1 MRGVLQCSGSS
12 LSKHFGRAVEINTK
26 LLYLRVSWGILILHL
41 QVCQMKSC
49 LNSLI
54 FFNCLWNTISA
65 VRIAN
70 KASFKTPKIL
80 HGTTFIC
87 KIPNWAATAQRS
99 AVWDWGAAH
108 GLQFPL
114 TGPFMMTGKQDHL
127 FWKEE
132 ACQEGVPDNQVHIYD
147 GYYRMRTLVC
157 FTKLAAI
164 TLTKVT
170 CVSRGR

>member
-80 HGTTFIC
+80 TWYNFHLQDTQLSCYYSEKCCLRLRNSPWIAVSTNRPIHDDWQTR
-87 KIPNWAATAQRS
+87 PLVLERRS
-99 AVWDWGAAH
+99 
-108 GLQFPL
+108 L
-114 TGPFMMTGKQDHL
+114 
-127 FWKEE
+127 
-132 ACQEGVPDNQVHIYD
+132 
-147 GYYRMRTLVC
+147 
-157 FTKLAAI
+157 
-164 TLTKVT
+164 
-170 CVSRGR
+170 SRGCARQSGP